1 MSCWFLFLELC
12 GSTYSRTGIR
22 GSLATGSGYSPG
34 VASVR
39 LLLMAFWLGRLAE
52 ADILALR
59 SKIVAGLARHA
70 EIPAGPGHGFPVQ
83 KPVDKW
89 RSSIADRDFHTCRGA
104 TDVRCVPSPLARPLI
119 GDPISVWFPANYIA
133 MFPSL
138 K

>member
-1 MSCWFLFLELC
+1 MSCWFLLLELC

-59 SKIVAGLARHA
+59 SKIVAGSLRLSTGHA
-70 EIPAGPGHGFPVQ
+70 V
-83 KPVDKW
+83 
-89 RSSIADRDFHTCRGA
+89 RSSSNFIWASGEVGGFTSRG
-104 TDVRCVPSPLARPLI
+104 
-119 GDPISVWFPANYIA
+119 G
-133 MFPSL
+133 
-138 K
+138 